1 MFLFSWSETLISG
14 LRLISHPSQFIDF
27 TNANHI
33 LDSNVFFSFASARDL
48 PLFSFSCHEWMSRK
62 CLGRCPNRPARSR
75 QLRTQVVD
83 MCMLPSIPLICF
95 YSKIPKGPP
104 SQWVRVQ
111 WIDFFHSSE
120 HCMASGQNP
129 GRGWA
134 FEVQPG
140 QNEDFFLLCSLCVH
154 DVFFHVFFCV
164 SFELFLNWVG
174 FFGVWFCFRLFG
186 SLDVTQTGTIPIPL
200 IDLTHCPTLFLLSSS
215 TPRQSSLRAWHWPVE
230 DAKTAAEVRA
240 MEFLRCRIFLFLEAC
255 SHNHLPAN
263 ICASSTIHMRW
274 TKAVAMYT
282 CIQKYTC
289 ITKHAKYDSPLMS
302 SLILRFWLHPGWR
315 IVLNEALALDG
326 GHDGHPSLQ
335 FEYVPEAESQFI
347 L

>member
-95 YSKIPKGPP
+95 YSKIPKGPQ

-134 FEVQPG
+134 SEVQPG
-140 QNEDFFLLCSLCVH
+140 QNENFFLLCSLCVH
-154 DVFFHVFFCV
+154 DVFFPCFLLCFFWTI
-164 SFELFLNWVG
+164 FELGWVFWRLILFSFVWFFGCDPDRHNSNPIDWLDPLSHHFPFKFINPEAKFTQSMAIGQWRMPKRRPKPGPWNSCAVG
-174 FFGVWFCFRLFG
+174 FF
-186 SLDVTQTGTIPIPL
+186 
-200 IDLTHCPTLFLLSSS
+200 
-215 TPRQSSLRAWHWPVE
+215 
-230 DAKTAAEVRA
+230 
-240 MEFLRCRIFLFLEAC
+240 
-255 SHNHLPAN
+255 
-263 ICASSTIHMRW
+263 
-274 TKAVAMYT
+274 
-282 CIQKYTC
+282 
-289 ITKHAKYDSPLMS
+289 
-302 SLILRFWLHPGWR
+302 RF
-315 IVLNEALALDG
+315 
-326 GHDGHPSLQ
+326 
-335 FEYVPEAESQFI
+335 
-347 L
+347 